1 MSSPC
6 EPMRVFLIFIESSSS
21 RKVHIALASGAVS
34 QRLSSKSAS
43 TTAGRGSMFGAL
55 VRQIV
60 TSLQHQRLNI
70 RTWSNAGRP
79 PFEPSEPGTARSRSA
94 PGTGLLQFQRF
105 QPIALGRQLLQ
116 RLVNVEKAEL
126 SRHCRSHAPNHRES
140 AITGK
145 RQRLLEASP
154 DVPARRRY
162 RARAQPRRWHAYY
175 RRTVPQELAQ
185 AEPSRYP

>member
-1 MSSPC
+1 
-6 EPMRVFLIFIESSSS
+6 MRVFLIFIESSSS

-126 SRHCRSHAPNHRES
+126 SRHCRSRAPNPGSR
-140 AITGK
+140 
-145 RQRLLEASP
+145 RLPGNASGFWKP
-154 DVPARRRY
+154 LQMCRPATVPRT
-162 RARAQPRRWHAYY
+162 AQPRRWHAYY

-185 AEPSRYP
+185 AEPSRCP